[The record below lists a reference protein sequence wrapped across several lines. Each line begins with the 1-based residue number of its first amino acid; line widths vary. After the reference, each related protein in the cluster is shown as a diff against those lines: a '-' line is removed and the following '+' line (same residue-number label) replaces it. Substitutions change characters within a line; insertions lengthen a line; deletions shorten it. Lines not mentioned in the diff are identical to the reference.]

1 MRKLLVC
8 LFFSVVVSC
17 AAGVLDNIVVS
28 CAAGLLDN
36 MIANVSKTKNIQGAP
51 YECYYAGVDSI
62 SEFVILKSSSN
73 NMFVLAPELL
83 DSIKNETTESDV
95 VNSYGAGIVS
105 LDFYECFMRCFPP
118 KEYGRLIN
126 MPYDPVSQFR
136 YKEFEMNKNF
146 QIVKPENKI
155 DAFIVILVRGESYN
169 RYRIPRIISQ
179 YIGDLPVQHD
189 SNDESSSDIPF
200 CAPSAYYKLYV
211 PVRAVSE

>member
-8 LFFSVVVSC
+8 LFFSV
-17 AAGVLDNIVVS
+17 VVS

-36 MIANVSKTKNIQGAP
+36 MIANVSKTKNIQRAP

-126 MPYDPVSQFR
+126 MPYDPVSPFR